1 MKCIDG
7 VEGVLRDVIAGFV
20 ALYEA
25 DEIDSMSYI
34 RCVKSL
40 IESASAFVT
49 ANPEITTPAAFLQNV
64 LYDEARNGFID
75 ALTQKRENDS
85 ESDGEPC
92 CAPGEGY
99 SEHFFD
105 HVYRR
110 GVYPD

>member
-7 VEGVLRDVIAGFV
+7 IEGVLRHVIEGFV
-20 ALYEA
+20 ALYES
-25 DEIDSMSYI
+25 DEIDSMTYI

-64 LYDEARNGFID
+64 LYDDARNGFLD
-75 ALTQKRENDS
+75 ALSKKRDS
-85 ESDGEPC
+85 DAEADGEPC
-92 CAPGEGY
+92 CNPREGF

-105 HVYRR
+105 YAYRLNA
-110 GVYPD
+110 YPD